1 MHPLRSI
8 RLTVLAIGA
17 VALAGGLWSGLARLG
32 LQLPGGV
39 PPFASRHGA
48 LMICGFFGTLICLER
63 AVALGQRWGYLA
75 PALSAAGVLLLL
87 ANEEAISIAAFA
99 AASSMLTILSGSILL
114 RHPALFTA
122 GLTVAASTWTIG
134 TLLWLAD
141 RPLAEASGWW
151 LAFLVLTI
159 TFERLELSRVTLPSP
174 AVKAA
179 IVAVAGLILAG
190 AARGEL
196 ARDYA
201 PLLGLGFFAG
211 AGWLLVYD
219 VARHSVWR
227 PGQVGFS
234 ATCMLAG
241 YGWLGLAGLL
251 WLLVPLGTTKFFYDA
266 ALHAVTI
273 GFVLSM
279 VLGHALII
287 LPAVTGWQPR
297 YTPYAYLPL
306 ALLHLSVAA
315 RVTGDLME
323 WSALRSTG
331 GVLTVLAL
339 AGFAATLVGASI
351 RRAIPNR

>member
-1 MHPLRSI
+1 MHRLRSI

-17 VALAGGLWSGLARLG
+17 AALAVGLWSGLARLD

-39 PPFASRHGA
+39 PALADRHGA

-63 AVALGQRWGYLA
+63 AVALGQGWGYLA
-75 PALSAAGVLLLL
+75 PALSATGVLLLL
-87 ANEEAISIAAFA
+87 VNEETISIAAFA
-99 AASSMLTILSGSILL
+99 TAGLMLTILSGSILL

-122 GLTVAASTWTIG
+122 GLTVAAFTWAIG

-141 RPLAEASGWW
+141 RPLTEASGWW

-174 AVKAA
+174 AIKAA

-196 ARDYA
+196 ARDFA

-211 AGWLLVYD
+211 AGWLLMYD
-219 VARHSVWR
+219 VARHSVRR

-251 WLLVPLGTTKFFYDA
+251 WLLMPFSTARFSYDA

-287 LPAVTGWQPR
+287 LPAVTGWHPR

-315 RVTGDLME
+315 RVVGDLME
-323 WSALRSTG
+323 WSGLRSTS

-339 AGFAATLVGASI
+339 AGFAVTLVGASI
-351 RRAIPNR
+351 RHAIPNQ